1 MSSEL
6 PASSRDEQLLQELEK
21 LKRANEEERRRHEEE
36 RLRYEEEKRRLEEE
50 GRRHEEERL
59 RYEEEKHHLDE
70 ERRRHEEER
79 LRYEEEKRRLEEEG
93 RRHEEERLRYEEDRR
108 QRSEDRKKQQEELE
122 ALKQQ
127 VKPTTLPEY
136 LDACHVYLS
145 VGFESRVDH
154 KDGTK
159 GPVENAKSKLRPRY
173 IREWRTF
180 PQEQAKVWEL
190 LFESD
195 FVSQP
200 HFASANG
207 VEQEGKYI
215 SLRMLR
221 SELDLGYYERY
232 TVEDRVAFIIQ
243 TLYADPKLR
252 KTFNLMG
259 SVTFENHGNTITPGS
274 DEEVN
279 AGLPLPPPQSP
290 VQKRRKQTDSADPL
304 TVHTGSSR
312 PRADQFCVYNSGNDK
327 MVPAFIIEYKP
338 PHKLLTDS
346 ALDGLLDIEVDEVV
360 ISSDNDDEAKRNR
373 RMVAAVI
380 TQTFSYMIQ
389 ARIEFGYVC
398 SGELFIFLRID
409 PNDPTTVYYYRST
422 PNEDVGETTGWTGD
436 SDGGTSDSDSSTSDS
451 GGHNR
456 LHLTAIGQVL
466 AFTLRALRSPPHGQN
481 WPTDTEERLKKWE
494 IEFNHDVVY
503 GLDSSSPPEKL
514 PSSGYKP
521 PRSSRDEYMR
531 MSPVKTR
538 SKRRAAAAASSCR
551 EPEEPNP
558 ESSDGDD
565 ESGNWG
571 TDPNSPTPRRPRP
584 LSKAQVVV
592 SSRSR
597 PPPPPPTERKRYVY
611 NTGPINPWCTQKC
624 LAGLRTRGLLDPKCP
639 NVAIHGT
646 GPRHAID
653 DFQFRKLMRE
663 QIVGPKGP
671 WGCESMHRHG
681 TSGALF
687 WVTTFPYGYTL
698 VAKAMPIETVRR
710 AIHEENIYQQLY
722 KIQGKYVPVC
732 LGSIDVSGGP
742 LWYDG
747 IFPVVHL
754 LFLSHVGKS
763 IVSHAQGRNRVSQF
777 IPSAREALQAIHRQ
791 LTLHC
796 DTHVGN
802 MFWSRENKRV
812 MFIDFERAR
821 IAKEKKRKRGAVSP
835 QTRVLGT
842 EFEREL
848 RSATSE
854 MA

>member
-1 MSSEL
+1 MSSDL
-6 PASSRDEQLLQELEK
+6 PAPSREEQLLQELER
-21 LKRANEEERRRHEEE
+21 LKRANEEERCRHEEE
-36 RLRYEEEKRRLEEE
+36 KRKL
-50 GRRHEEERL
+50 
-59 RYEEEKHHLDE
+59 
-70 ERRRHEEER
+70 
-79 LRYEEEKRRLEEEG
+79 
-93 RRHEEERLRYEEDRR
+93 EEDRR
-108 QRSEDRKKQQEELE
+108 QRSEEMKEQQKELN

-136 LDACHVYLS
+136 LDACHAYLS
-145 VGFESRVDH
+145 VGFSSRVDH
-154 KDGTK
+154 KKGTK

-259 SVTFENHGNTITPGS
+259 SVTFENHGNTINPES
-274 DEEVN
+274 DEDVN
-279 AGLPLPPPQSP
+279 AGLPLPPQSP

-304 TVHTGSSR
+304 TVQTGSSR

-338 PHKLLTDS
+338 PHKLVMDS

-360 ISSDNDDEAKRNR
+360 ISGDNDDQAKRNR

-389 ARIEFGYVC
+389 ARIEFGYV
-398 SGELFIFLRID
+398 STGELFIFLRID

-422 PNEDVGETTGWTGD
+422 PNEDVGESTGWTGD

-481 WPTDTEERLKKWE
+481 WPADTEERLKKWE
-494 IEFNHDVVY
+494 IEFNHDVVF

-521 PRSSRDEYMR
+521 PQSSRDEYMR
-531 MSPVKTR
+531 MSPVRTR
-538 SKRRAAAAASSCR
+538 SKRRTAAAAAAAAASSCR
-551 EPEEPNP
+551 EPEEPNR

-571 TDPNSPTPRRPRP
+571 NDPNSPTPRRPRP
-584 LSKAQVVV
+584 SSKKVQVVV
-592 SSRSR
+592 SSRAR
-597 PPPPPPTERKRYVY
+597 PPPPTERKRYVY

-624 LAGLRTRGLLDPKCP
+624 LAGLRTRGPLDPKCP

-653 DFQFRKLMRE
+653 DFQFRKLVRE
-663 QIVGPKGP
+663 QIEGPKGP

-722 KIQGKYVPVC
+722 RIQGEYVPVC
-732 LGSIDVSGGP
+732 LGSIDIASGP

-763 IVSHAQGRNRVSQF
+763 IVSHAQEKNRVSLF

-796 DTHVGN
+796 DTHIGN

-821 IAKEKKRKRGAVSP
+821 IAKEKKRKRGAESP

-848 RSATSE
+848 RSAASE
-854 MA
+854 MTYR

>member
-1 MSSEL
+1 MSSDL
-6 PASSRDEQLLQELEK
+6 PASSREEQLLQELER

-36 RLRYEEEKRRLEEE
+36 ILRYEQEKHRLEEQRRSDEEEKRRLEEE
-50 GRRHEEERL
+50 RRRHDEEIL
-59 RYEEEKHHLDE
+59 RYEQEKH
-70 ERRRHEEER
+70 R
-79 LRYEEEKRRLEEEG
+79 L
-93 RRHEEERLRYEEDRR
+93 EEDRR
-108 QRSEDRKKQQEELE
+108 QRSAERKKQQTELE
-122 ALKQQ
+122 ALRQQ

-136 LDACHVYLS
+136 LDACHVHLS
-145 VGFESRVDH
+145 VGFSSRVDH

-159 GPVENAKSKLRPRY
+159 GPVENAKFKLRPKY

-180 PQEQAKVWEL
+180 PREQAKVWEL

-195 FVSQP
+195 FVSEP

-243 TLYADPKLR
+243 TLYADAKLR

-259 SVTFENHGNTITPGS
+259 SVTFENHGNTINPGS
-274 DEEVN
+274 DDEAN
-279 AGLPLPPPQSP
+279 AGLPLPLQSP
-290 VQKRRKQTDSADPL
+290 VQKRRKQSDSADPL

-312 PRADQFCVYNSGNDK
+312 PRADQFCVYNSGNGK

-338 PHKLLTDS
+338 PHKLLLDS

-360 ISSDNDDEAKRNR
+360 ISGDNDDEAKRNR

-389 ARIEFGYVC
+389 ARLEFGYVC
-398 SGELFIFLRID
+398 TGELSIFLRID

-422 PNEDVGETTGWTGD
+422 PNEDVGESTGWTGD
-436 SDGGTSDSDSSTSDS
+436 SNGGTSDSASSSSDGDS

-521 PRSSRDEYMR
+521 PQTSRDEYMR
-531 MSPVKTR
+531 MSPVRTR
-538 SKRRAAAAASSCR
+538 SKRRAAAAAAAAAASSCR

-558 ESSDGDD
+558 ESSDGNEDCGD
-565 ESGNWG
+565 WG
-571 TDPNSPTPRRPRP
+571 ADPNSPTPRRRRAS
-584 LSKAQVVV
+584 SKARVVV

-597 PPPPPPTERKRYVY
+597 PPPSTPAERKRYVY
-611 NTGPINPWCTQKC
+611 NTGPIHPWCTHKC

-639 NVAIHGT
+639 NAAMHGT

-653 DFQFRKLMRE
+653 DSQFRKLVRE
-663 QIVGPKGP
+663 QIAGPRGP

-698 VAKAMPIETVRR
+698 VAKAMPVETARR
-710 AIHEENIYQQLY
+710 AIHEENVYQQLH
-722 KIQGKYVPVC
+722 KIQGEYVPVC
-732 LGSIDVSGGP
+732 LGSIDVSSGR

-763 IVSHAQGRNRVSQF
+763 LVSHAQGRSRVSPF
-777 IPSAREALQAIHRQ
+777 IPSACEALRAIHRQ

-802 MFWSRENKRV
+802 MFWSRENGRV

-821 IAKEKKRKRGAVSP
+821 VAKEKKRKRGADSP
-835 QTRVLGT
+835 QTRAWRT

-848 RSATSE
+848 RSAASE